1 MRSAHNF
8 KNMSVAHVV
17 LGLLQRIMY
26 VSRLADCSERWL
38 CQHTLS
44 RPSAVRLPWVS
55 FFALPVFSPWWV
67 VTATSLKL
75 PFASEVERIR
85 LQLRCFRAIA
95 RIDFVRVYR
104 LLNDLLW

>member
-1 MRSAHNF
+1 MFHDWLIARNAG
-8 KNMSVAHVV
+8 SVSTPFR
-17 LGLLQRIMY
+17 GLLQCGYLGFRFLRY
-26 VSRLADCSERWL
+26 QS
-38 CQHTLS
+38 
-44 RPSAVRLPWVS
+44 
-55 FFALPVFSPWWV
+55 SPWWV